1 MKHLKRFFILVLCVL
16 PCVAGAN
23 VATTAGS
30 NLTAWNG
37 NSGATNNNNWNTL
50 MNNRTLTGG
59 ATAKADFGNCNSLIL
74 RCAQPKC
81 SACTTMEL
89 AVPVV
94 SGCVN
99 SSKDCK
105 KHGDE
110 LVQYIAAQIV
120 ANAAAKLQEQQLA
133 MQQAQAQ
140 AAAAQ
145 NSQQMAQ
152 MQQQMAQMQ
161 QEMQQQNATQMAQMQ
176 AALEEQKALVAQAQQ
191 EAAAAQQAKIDAQ
204 TAPGVTVAQQAA
216 IESGVSKD
224 TLVRQQIGGE
234 ILSTVENAEAQ
245 LTKLKETMDEIFSYA
260 KCDARGNNCSGP
272 KRVKMFKEKAMQ
284 FFDPYDVIAD
294 EMYDALETALAVGV
308 DVSDVI
314 MMLSGSCNKW
324 GKYMCTASDG
334 EEEHKPVAYKGG
346 EGDGAYDD
354 CGPDGKSM
362 KNGRY
367 SRGGFECR
375 DSQIIPP
382 QDDVRCT
389 LIGMISDSGDDDDTV
404 ERNWLSEQYDGDK
417 FIRVGCASSA
427 LDSIAIFGR
436 RKSGKNR
443 ALDLDTLERIIV
455 QDAPEYGSSNRYS
468 GGGAGNAEIE
478 KLKYCALTPNGYTR
492 LRNAVTQKKMPDSKV
507 CVSDSQLT
515 RNAMG
520 GFVGFGGVDW
530 NRGCSDYIDAINEGA
545 CNRIKNVVKESVKSK
560 IVWEENRC
568 KFIENSGYCYFDGE
582 VVERKD
588 YVACTGSGGKFQSDG
603 TCNCGD
609 SFKCEDN
616 ACKKCIQK
624 ARQTKSAASKE
635 YIKNAKK
642 VCEDMDY
649 VFIDNGDDGV
659 DCISKAEK
667 DCRDKHGYWDTDEE
681 ECEYEEE

>member
-1 MKHLKRFFILVLCVL
+1 MKHFKHFFILVLCVL
-16 PCVAGAN
+16 PWVAGAN

-37 NSGATNNNNWNTL
+37 NSGSTNNNNWNTM
-50 MNNRTLTGG
+50 MNSRSQTGSK
-59 ATAKADFGNCNSLIL
+59 AKADFGNCNSLIL

-81 SACTTMEL
+81 AACTTMEL
-89 AVPVV
+89 AKPVV

-105 KHGDE
+105 KHGDD
-110 LVQYIAAQIV
+110 LVEFIAAQIV
-120 ANAAAKLQEQQLA
+120 ASAAEKVQAQQLA
-133 MQQAQAQ
+133 QQQAAAQ

-145 NSQQMAQ
+145 SSQQMAQ

-161 QEMQQQNATQMAQMQ
+161 QQMQQQNAQQMAQMQ
-176 AALEEQKALVAQAQQ
+176 AALDEQKALAAQAQAQ
-191 EAAAAQQAKIDAQ
+191 AVAAQQAKIDAQ
-204 TAPGVTVAQQAA
+204 TAPGVTVAQQVA
-216 IESGVSKD
+216 IESGVSED

-245 LTKLKETMDEIFSYA
+245 LIKLKETMDQVFRYA
-260 KCDARGNNCSGP
+260 GCDARGNNCSGP
-272 KRVKMFKEKAMQ
+272 KRVKIFKEKAMQ
-284 FFDPYDVIAD
+284 FFDPYDAIAD

-324 GKYMCTASDG
+324 GKYMCTGDG
-334 EEEHKPVAYKGG
+334 TNEHKPVAYKLDGTGG
-346 EGDGAYDD
+346 HDD

-362 KNGRY
+362 KNGTY

-404 ERNWLSEQYDGDK
+404 ERNWLSESYDGDK

-443 ALDLDTLERIIV
+443 TLDLDTLERIIL

-515 RNAMG
+515 RNAKG
-520 GFVGFGGVDW
+520 GLASLHDHESNCPKIIPAGYNQVTEEDCERD
-530 NRGCSDYIDAINEGA
+530 NKLA
-545 CNRIKNVVKESVKSK
+545 KEKFTN
-560 IVWEENRC
+560 EENDIIEFKEGRC
-568 KFIENSGYCYFDGE
+568 VITNEKYCL
-582 VVERKD
+582 
-588 YVACTGSGGKFQSDG
+588 
-603 TCNCGD
+603 
-609 SFKCEDN
+609 
-616 ACKKCIQK
+616 
-624 ARQTKSAASKE
+624 
-635 YIKNAKK
+635 
-642 VCEDMDY
+642 
-649 VFIDNGDDGV
+649 NGDE
-659 DCISKAEK
+659 IEPKKKE
-667 DCRDKHGYWDTDEE
+667 
-681 ECEYEEE
+681 

>member
-1 MKHLKRFFILVLCVL
+1 MNSRSQ
-16 PCVAGAN
+16 
-23 VATTAGS
+23 TGS
-30 NLTAWNG
+30 K
-37 NSGATNNNNWNTL
+37 
-50 MNNRTLTGG
+50 
-59 ATAKADFGNCNSLIL
+59 AKADFGNCNSLIL

-81 SACTTMEL
+81 AACTTMEL
-89 AVPVV
+89 AKPVV

-105 KHGDE
+105 KHGDD
-110 LVQYIAAQIV
+110 LVEFIAAQIV
-120 ANAAAKLQEQQLA
+120 ASAAEKVQAQQLA
-133 MQQAQAQ
+133 QQQAAAQ

-145 NSQQMAQ
+145 SSQQMAQ

-161 QEMQQQNATQMAQMQ
+161 QQMQQQNAQQMAQMQ
-176 AALEEQKALVAQAQQ
+176 AALDEQKALAAQAQAQ
-191 EAAAAQQAKIDAQ
+191 AVAAQQAKAEAAAQ
-204 TAPGVTVAQQAA
+204 TASGITVAQQVA
-216 IESGVSKD
+216 IESGVSED

-245 LTKLKETMDEIFSYA
+245 LIKLKETMDQVFRYA
-260 KCDARGNNCSGP
+260 GCDARGNNCSGP
-272 KRVKMFKEKAMQ
+272 KRVKIFKEKAMQ
-284 FFDPYDVIAD
+284 FFDPYDAIAD

-324 GKYMCTASDG
+324 GKYMCTGDG
-334 EEEHKPVAYKGG
+334 TNEHKPMAYKVTGSN
-346 EGDGAYDD
+346 EYDD
-354 CGPDGKSM
+354 CGDDGKSM

-404 ERNWLSEQYDGDK
+404 ERNWLSESYDGDK

-443 ALDLDTLERIIV
+443 TLDLDTLERIIL

-507 CVSDSQLT
+507 CVSDTQLT

-520 GFVGFGGVDW
+520 GFVGIGGVDW
-530 NRGCSDYIDAINEGA
+530 NAGCGKYISVLGKPACESLNTSKPCYESDKCKSVTIEYKDNRCEVSSEDWCWWDNGNAAFLIESKRYECVKDGTAEYVAGQTPQCKKKTDGGLVETGKRSGYYLTEERAKKACQDNLTMVQIVQDKVGMWVCMCGTKNIDPLTEKCELEVTPLGAIS
-545 CNRIKNVVKESVKSK
+545 KVVKL
-560 IVWEENRC
+560 
-568 KFIENSGYCYFDGE
+568 
-582 VVERKD
+582 
-588 YVACTGSGGKFQSDG
+588 
-603 TCNCGD
+603 
-609 SFKCEDN
+609 
-616 ACKKCIQK
+616 
-624 ARQTKSAASKE
+624 
-635 YIKNAKK
+635 
-642 VCEDMDY
+642 
-649 VFIDNGDDGV
+649 
-659 DCISKAEK
+659 
-667 DCRDKHGYWDTDEE
+667 
-681 ECEYEEE
+681 

>member
-1 MKHLKRFFILVLCVL
+1 MKHFKRFFILVLCVL

-30 NLTAWNG
+30 NLTAWTSNG
-37 NSGATNNNNWNTL
+37 GSANNNNWNTM
-50 MNNRTLTGG
+50 MNSRSQTGSK
-59 ATAKADFGNCNSLIL
+59 AKADFGNCNSLIL

-81 SACTTMEL
+81 AACTTMEL
-89 AVPVV
+89 AKPVV

-105 KHGDE
+105 KHGDD
-110 LVQYIAAQIV
+110 LVEFIAAQIV
-120 ANAAAKLQEQQLA
+120 ASAAEKVQAQQLA
-133 MQQAQAQ
+133 QQQAAAQ

-145 NSQQMAQ
+145 SSQQMAQ

-161 QEMQQQNATQMAQMQ
+161 QQMQQQNAQQMAQMQ
-176 AALEEQKALVAQAQQ
+176 AALDEQKALAAQAQAQ
-191 EAAAAQQAKIDAQ
+191 AVAAQQAKAEAAAQ
-204 TAPGVTVAQQAA
+204 TASGVTVAQQAA
-216 IESGVSKD
+216 IESGVSED

-234 ILSTVENAEAQ
+234 ILSTVENAEDQ
-245 LTKLKETMDEIFSYA
+245 LIKLKETMDQVFRYA
-260 KCDARGNNCSGP
+260 GCDARGNNCSGP
-272 KRVKMFKEKAMQ
+272 KRVKIFKEKAMQ
-284 FFDPYDVIAD
+284 FFDPYDAIAD

-324 GKYMCTASDG
+324 GKYMCTGDG
-334 EEEHKPVAYKGG
+334 TNEHKPVAYKVEGTGG
-346 EGDGAYDD
+346 HDD
-354 CGPDGKSM
+354 CGDDGKSM
-362 KNGRY
+362 KNGTY

-389 LIGMISDSGDDDDTV
+389 LIGMISDSGDDEDTV
-404 ERNWLSEQYDGDK
+404 ERNWLSESYDGDK

-443 ALDLDTLERIIV
+443 TLDLDTLERIIL

-530 NRGCSDYIDAINEGA
+530 NRGCSDYIDANEIGCKA
-545 CNRIKNVVKESVKSK
+545 LLASDEMKDK
-560 IVWEENRC
+560 IEWKENRC
-568 KFIENSGYCYFDGE
+568 KFKGGYCDFDGR
-582 VVERKD
+582 VVKKD
-588 YVACTGSGGKFQSDG
+588 DYTSCTNSDGKFQSDG

-609 SFKCEDN
+609 NLECEPNSND
-616 ACKKCIQK
+616 CKKC
-624 ARQTKSAASKE
+624 KE
-635 YIKNAKK
+635 KENK
-642 VCEDMDY
+642 
-649 VFIDNGDDGV
+649 
-659 DCISKAEK
+659 
-667 DCRDKHGYWDTDEE
+667 
-681 ECEYEEE
+681 

>member
-59 ATAKADFGNCNSLIL
+59 TTAKADFGNCNSLIL

-81 SACTTMEL
+81 AACTTMEL

-120 ANAAAKLQEQQLA
+120 ASAAAKLQEQQLA

-152 MQQQMAQMQ
+152 MQQQMVQMQ
-161 QEMQQQNATQMAQMQ
+161 QQMQQQNATQMAQMQ

-204 TAPGVTVAQQAA
+204 TAPGVTAAQQVA

-234 ILSTVENAEAQ
+234 VLSTVENAEAQ
-245 LTKLKETMDEIFSYA
+245 LIKLKETMDEIFSYA

-284 FFDPYDVIAD
+284 FFDPYDAIAD

-324 GKYMCTASDG
+324 GKYMCTGDG
-334 EEEHKPVAYKGG
+334 TDEHKPVAYKGG
-346 EGDGAYDD
+346 KGDDAYDD
-354 CGPDGKSM
+354 CGPDGKSE
-362 KNGRY
+362 KNGR
-367 SRGGFECR
+367 
-375 DSQIIPP
+375 
-382 QDDVRCT
+382 
-389 LIGMISDSGDDDDTV
+389 
-404 ERNWLSEQYDGDK
+404 
-417 FIRVGCASSA
+417 
-427 LDSIAIFGR
+427 
-436 RKSGKNR
+436 
-443 ALDLDTLERIIV
+443 
-455 QDAPEYGSSNRYS
+455 
-468 GGGAGNAEIE
+468 
-478 KLKYCALTPNGYTR
+478 
-492 LRNAVTQKKMPDSKV
+492 
-507 CVSDSQLT
+507 
-515 RNAMG
+515 
-520 GFVGFGGVDW
+520 
-530 NRGCSDYIDAINEGA
+530 
-545 CNRIKNVVKESVKSK
+545 
-560 IVWEENRC
+560 
-568 KFIENSGYCYFDGE
+568 
-582 VVERKD
+582 
-588 YVACTGSGGKFQSDG
+588 
-603 TCNCGD
+603 
-609 SFKCEDN
+609 
-616 ACKKCIQK
+616 
-624 ARQTKSAASKE
+624 
-635 YIKNAKK
+635 
-642 VCEDMDY
+642 
-649 VFIDNGDDGV
+649 
-659 DCISKAEK
+659 
-667 DCRDKHGYWDTDEE
+667 
-681 ECEYEEE
+681 

>member
-16 PCVAGAN
+16 PWVAGAN

-59 ATAKADFGNCNSLIL
+59 TTAKADFGNCNSLIL

-81 SACTTMEL
+81 AACTTMEL

-120 ANAAAKLQEQQLA
+120 ASAAAKLQEQQLA

-152 MQQQMAQMQ
+152 MQQQMVQMQ
-161 QEMQQQNATQMAQMQ
+161 QQMQQQNATQMAQMQ

-204 TAPGVTVAQQAA
+204 TAPGVTAAQQVA

-234 ILSTVENAEAQ
+234 VLSTVENAEAQ
-245 LTKLKETMDEIFSYA
+245 LIKLKETMDEIFSYA

-284 FFDPYDVIAD
+284 FFDPYDAIAD

-324 GKYMCTASDG
+324 GKYMCTGDG
-334 EEEHKPVAYKGG
+334 TDEHKPVAYKGG
-346 EGDGAYDD
+346 KGDDAYDD
-354 CGPDGKSM
+354 CGPDGKSE
-362 KNGRY
+362 KNGRQ

-404 ERNWLSEQYDGDK
+404 ERNWLSESYDGDK

-443 ALDLDTLERIIV
+443 TLDLDTLERIIV

-507 CVSDSQLT
+507 CVSDTQLT

-530 NRGCSDYIDAINEGA
+530 NRACSDYIDAGQYG
-545 CNRIKNVVKESVKSK
+545 CNGLKEKTIDGVELKDEIEWK
-560 IVWEENRC
+560 DNRC
-568 KFIENSGYCYFDGE
+568 KFKDGSDYCYFDRR
-582 VVERKD
+582 VVKRSEYD
-588 YVACTGSGGKFQSDG
+588 ACTSTGGKFQSDG
-603 TCNCGD
+603 KCNCGENLECTGND
-609 SFKCEDN
+609 CTQCEKTS
-616 ACKKCIQK
+616 KKGNPGKGETIAKIETPKVGLLVKEVK
-624 ARQTKSAASKE
+624 A
-635 YIKNAKK
+635 KN
-642 VCEDMDY
+642 VT
-649 VFIDNGDDGV
+649 I
-659 DCISKAEK
+659 
-667 DCRDKHGYWDTDEE
+667 TPL
-681 ECEYEEE
+681 

>member
-1 MKHLKRFFILVLCVL
+1 MNSRSQ
-16 PCVAGAN
+16 
-23 VATTAGS
+23 TGS
-30 NLTAWNG
+30 K
-37 NSGATNNNNWNTL
+37 
-50 MNNRTLTGG
+50 
-59 ATAKADFGNCNSLIL
+59 AKADFGNCNSLIL

-81 SACTTMEL
+81 AACTTMEL
-89 AVPVV
+89 AKPVV

-105 KHGDE
+105 KHGDD
-110 LVQYIAAQIV
+110 LVEFIAAQIV
-120 ANAAAKLQEQQLA
+120 ASAAEKVQAQQLA
-133 MQQAQAQ
+133 QQQAAAQ

-145 NSQQMAQ
+145 SSQQMAQ

-161 QEMQQQNATQMAQMQ
+161 QQMQQQNAQQMAQMQ
-176 AALEEQKALVAQAQQ
+176 AALDEQKALAAQAQAQ
-191 EAAAAQQAKIDAQ
+191 AVAAQQAKAEAAAQ
-204 TAPGVTVAQQAA
+204 TASGVTVAQQAA
-216 IESGVSKD
+216 IESGVSED

-245 LTKLKETMDEIFSYA
+245 LIKLKETMDQVFRYA
-260 KCDARGNNCSGP
+260 GCDARGNNCSGP
-272 KRVKMFKEKAMQ
+272 KRVKIFKEKAMQ
-284 FFDPYDVIAD
+284 FFDPYDAIAD

-324 GKYMCTASDG
+324 GKYMCTGDG
-334 EEEHKPVAYKGG
+334 TNEHKPVAYAGG
-346 EGDGAYDD
+346 TGENTYDD
-354 CGPDGKSM
+354 CGPDGKSD
-362 KNGRY
+362 KKGRY

-404 ERNWLSEQYDGDK
+404 ERNWLSESYDGDK

-443 ALDLDTLERIIV
+443 TLDLDTLERIIL

-507 CVSDSQLT
+507 CVSDTQLT
-515 RNAMG
+515 RNAKG
-520 GFVGFGGVDW
+520 GLASLHDHESNCPKIIPAGYNQVTKEDCERENNYAKEKFKDET
-530 NRGCSDYIDAINEGA
+530 NDI
-545 CNRIKNVVKESVKSK
+545 IKFKDG
-560 IVWEENRC
+560 RC
-568 KFIENSGYCYFDGE
+568 VITNDKYCL
-582 VVERKD
+582 K
-588 YVACTGSGGKFQSDG
+588 
-603 TCNCGD
+603 
-609 SFKCEDN
+609 
-616 ACKKCIQK
+616 
-624 ARQTKSAASKE
+624 
-635 YIKNAKK
+635 
-642 VCEDMDY
+642 
-649 VFIDNGDDGV
+649 GDD
-659 DCISKAEK
+659 IEK
-667 DCRDKHGYWDTDEE
+667 KN
-681 ECEYEEE
+681 

>member
-1 MKHLKRFFILVLCVL
+1 MNSRSQ
-16 PCVAGAN
+16 
-23 VATTAGS
+23 TGS
-30 NLTAWNG
+30 K
-37 NSGATNNNNWNTL
+37 
-50 MNNRTLTGG
+50 
-59 ATAKADFGNCNSLIL
+59 AKADFGNCNSLIL

-81 SACTTMEL
+81 AACTTMEL
-89 AVPVV
+89 AKPVV

-105 KHGDE
+105 KHGDD
-110 LVQYIAAQIV
+110 LVEFIAAQIV
-120 ANAAAKLQEQQLA
+120 ASAAEKVQAQQLA
-133 MQQAQAQ
+133 QQQAAAQ

-145 NSQQMAQ
+145 SSQQMAQ

-161 QEMQQQNATQMAQMQ
+161 QQMQQQNAQQMAQMQ
-176 AALEEQKALVAQAQQ
+176 AALDEQKALAAQAQAQ
-191 EAAAAQQAKIDAQ
+191 AVAAQQAKAEAAAQ
-204 TAPGVTVAQQAA
+204 TASGITVAQQVA
-216 IESGVSKD
+216 IESGVSED

-245 LTKLKETMDEIFSYA
+245 LIKLKETMDQVFRYA
-260 KCDARGNNCSGP
+260 GCDARGNNCSGP
-272 KRVKMFKEKAMQ
+272 KRVKIFKEKAMQ
-284 FFDPYDVIAD
+284 FFDPYDAIAD

-324 GKYMCTASDG
+324 GKYMCTGDG
-334 EEEHKPVAYKGG
+334 TNEHKPVAYTGG
-346 EGDGAYDD
+346 TGDSAYDD
-354 CGPDGKSM
+354 CGPDGKSD

-404 ERNWLSEQYDGDK
+404 ERNWLSESYDGDK

-443 ALDLDTLERIIV
+443 TLDLDTLERIIL

-515 RNAMG
+515 RNAKG
-520 GFVGFGGVDW
+520 GLASLHDHESNCLKIIPAGYNLVTEEDCKLENDLAKEGVTGETGTIIEFKDGRCVIT
-530 NRGCSDYIDAINEGA
+530 NDNYCLKGD
-545 CNRIKNVVKESVKSK
+545 K
-560 IVWEENRC
+560 IE
-568 KFIENSGYCYFDGE
+568 
-582 VVERKD
+582 
-588 YVACTGSGGKFQSDG
+588 
-603 TCNCGD
+603 
-609 SFKCEDN
+609 
-616 ACKKCIQK
+616 KKK
-624 ARQTKSAASKE
+624 
-635 YIKNAKK
+635 
-642 VCEDMDY
+642 
-649 VFIDNGDDGV
+649 
-659 DCISKAEK
+659 
-667 DCRDKHGYWDTDEE
+667 
-681 ECEYEEE
+681 